1 MAFIRGCIL
10 LYTGHGMYRLSGK
23 QHYTVTV
30 FTLLICLVI
39 LSSCTTKRPVLYPN
53 AHLKTVGK
61 EASEHDIDECLR
73 YAASEGLEKEAGNDV
88 AAETAKGAVTGAAV
102 GGAAGAVTGHPGR
115 GAAAG
120 GSGGGVAGLLRA
132 LFRADEPGQLEKRF
146 VEECLREKGYRPIGW
161 K

>member
-1 MAFIRGCIL
+1 MSRLPPTQQHTTTVLIL
-10 LYTGHGMYRLSGK
+10 LT
-23 QHYTVTV
+23 
-30 FTLLICLVI
+30 CLVI
-39 LSSCTTKRPVLYPN
+39 VASCTTKRPVLYPN

-61 EASEHDIDECLR
+61 EASERDIDECLR
-73 YAASEGLEKEAGNDV
+73 YAASEGLEKKTGKAV

-120 GSGGGVAGLLRA
+120 GSGGGAAGLLRA
-132 LFRADEPGQLEKRF
+132 LFRADEPDQLEKRF